1 MTTQKPVTEQDI
13 NNTKHTL
20 ELLAKQV
27 RSGRVEEDF
36 AIRQIEKV
44 KELLDKLAAQQAAAK
59 GEGRF
64 EALYNVTRMLGTS
77 LDLQR
82 VLDQVMDAVIKLTG
96 AERGFLML
104 RDDDG
109 NLKVEAA
116 RNLDQQTL
124 SSTEFE
130 YSRTVSNHVLDTG
143 ESILTTNAVEDP
155 RFKGGQSIMSQA
167 LRSIMATPLR
177 ARGRIIGLAYVEN
190 RIITG
195 LFKDEDLTTLE
206 TLTGQASIAID
217 NAILFAETDE
227 ALSKRLDELRELR
240 RIDQKLNEKL
250 DVDVAMQFTLETACT
265 LSGATEGHLGLIQG
279 EPRHIMATHH
289 YDHSKHT
296 STKETPVQLD
306 KVYPRA
312 WEAVKNHETILF
324 DTGQYGLLTA
334 MIVPI
339 MREQNAIGVMVLLR
353 EDGNTFSDDQRDLV
367 ERVVTR
373 AAVSIENSRLYAAVQ
388 AADKAKSEFVGIVAH
403 DLKAPMT
410 SIRGYS
416 DLMSMQSNNL
426 DDRQLKFLSRITN
439 TVNRME
445 ILVSDLA
452 DISRIESGQFLMDE
466 MRVTVESVVEA
477 VRDTVMPEMQ
487 NRKHTYLENIEE
499 NLPDMWVDY
508 YRLLQVLINI
518 LSNAYKYTPEGGTII
533 LTVRHENNRIHFAIK
548 DSGIGLTKD
557 QIALLGTKFWRAE
570 DDYTRSQPGTG
581 LGYSITR
588 SLVEQ
593 MGSKIDIESVV
604 DKGSTFSF
612 SVKTAAAHDEKTA
625 AQKKAQAES

>member
-1 MTTQKPVTEQDI
+1 MTTDKPLSEQDI
-13 NNTKHTL
+13 NNTKNSL
-20 ELLAKQV
+20 ELLGKQV
-27 RSGRVEEDF
+27 RSGRVEADF
-36 AIRQIEKV
+36 AERQIEKV
-44 KELLDKLAAQQAAAK
+44 KDLLDKLWAGQK
-59 GEGRF
+59 SSKNEGRF

-77 LDLQR
+77 LKLQQ
-82 VLDQVMDAVIKLTG
+82 VLDQVMDAVIQLTG

-130 YSRTVSNHVLDTG
+130 YSRTISSHVLDKG

-155 RFKGGQSIMSQA
+155 RFKAGHSVMSQA

-190 RIITG
+190 RVIAG

-227 ALSKRLDELRELR
+227 ALNKRLDELRELR
-240 RIDQKLNEKL
+240 RIDLKLNEKL
-250 DVDVAMQFTLETACT
+250 DPDAAMQFTLETACD
-265 LSGATEGHLGLIQG
+265 LSSATEGHLGLIQG
-279 EPRHIMATHH
+279 EPRHIIATHH

-306 KVYPRA
+306 KAYPKA
-312 WEAVKNHETILF
+312 WDAVNKKETILF
-324 DTGQYGLLTA
+324 DTGQYGLLTV

-339 MREQNAIGVMVLLR
+339 LREKTVIGVMVLIR
-353 EDGNTFSDDQRDLV
+353 EDGNTFSEDQRDLV

-416 DLMSMQSNNL
+416 DLMAMQGQNL
-426 DDRQLKFLSRITN
+426 NDRQHKFLSRITN

-445 ILVSDLA
+445 VLVSDLA

-466 MRVTVESVVEA
+466 MRVTVDSVVEA
-477 VRDTVMPEMQ
+477 IRDTVMPEMQ
-487 NRKHTYLENIEE
+487 ARNHTYLENVEE

-508 YRLLQVLINI
+508 YRLLQVLVNF
-518 LSNAYKYTPEGGTII
+518 LSNAYKYTPDNGTIT
-533 LTVRHENNRIHFAIK
+533 LSVRRVNDRIEFAIK
-548 DSGIGLTKD
+548 DTGIGLTKE
-557 QIALLGTKFWRAE
+557 QVALLGTKFWRAE

-593 MGSKIDIESVV
+593 MGSKIDIQSEVG
-604 DKGSTFSF
+604 KGSTFAF
-612 SVKTAAAHDEKTA
+612 SVQIASADAEKAAIIKKT
-625 AQKKAQAES
+625 QAGS